1 MKRLW
6 CHLCGLEYIMAEMI
20 GLTNNVTL
28 EWMELA
34 ANCKL
39 LGKDMNEAKSILDEN
54 ISLTIKSKDNIRKKR
69 DIVLNMWYRPEDW
82 FLAASLKAAQNLL
95 PDERIG
101 IHWALLMKRYK
112 VFYDLCYIIGGLFD
126 YRDEI
131 TLAQIRNRIF
141 EKWGARNTLQ
151 NSLSK
156 NIQTFREL
164 KSIQATESSGT
175 YKKGSLVVDDPH
187 VMQLLCA
194 AVVESSGREYMTWEE
209 IVHYPVLFPFNIR
222 NMTQADM
229 AACDKLMLERM
240 GDDVVIRVT
249 E

>member
-1 MKRLW
+1 
-6 CHLCGLEYIMAEMI
+6 MAEMI

-39 LGKDMNEAKSILDEN
+39 LGKGMDEAKNILDEN

-82 FLAASLKAAQNLL
+82 FLAESTRAAENLL

-101 IHWALLMKRYK
+101 IHWTLLMKRYQ
-112 VFYDLCYIIGGLFD
+112 VFYDLCQIIGGLFD

-131 TLAQIRNRIF
+131 TLTQIRNRIF

-156 NIQTFREL
+156 NIQTFKEL
-164 KSIQATESSGT
+164 KSIHAIKPAGT
-175 YKKGSLVVDDPH
+175 YQKGSLVVDDPH

-194 AVVESSGREYMTWEE
+194 AIIERSGREYMTWEE
-209 IVHYPVLFPFNIR
+209 VLQNPALFPFNIK
-222 NMTQADM
+222 NITQADM
-229 AACDKLMLERM
+229 AASNKLLLERM
-240 GDDVVIRVT
+240 GDGVVIRVA
-249 E
+249 EQ